1 MKKALS
7 LVLALSLLLALALP
21 AAAEEGAE
29 ARLSAVTLAVK
40 ETLDL
45 DTDAYSDF
53 SGYPGRMRWPRSG
66 TLTGTAM
73 GAASASPRGRT
84 AASSATS
91 DMTPPSIGTGA
102 SRIHP
107 SQRAGGTGPKR
118 PLRPSWTRSWPP
130 MRPWCSGRTRGN
142 P

>member
-53 SGYPGRMRWPRSG
+53 SG
-66 TLTGTAM
+66 
-73 GAASASPRGRT
+73 
-84 AASSATS
+84 
-91 DMTPPSIGTGA
+91 
-102 SRIHP
+102 
-107 SQRAGGTGPKR
+107 
-118 PLRPSWTRSWPP
+118 
-130 MRPWCSGRTRGN
+130 
-142 P
+142 

>member
-7 LVLALSLLLALALP
+7 LVLALSLLLALSLP

-45 DTDAYSDF
+45 DTEAYSDF
-53 SGYPGRMRWPRSG
+53 SGYPEENALSPHWYLEWYGDGGSLSVTAGEDGRILSYFRHDDTEYWD
-66 TLTGTAM
+66 
-73 GAASASPRGRT
+73 RGFRN
-84 AASSATS
+84 
-91 DMTPPSIGTGA
+91 PSF
-102 SRIHP
+102 P
-107 SQRAGGTGPKR
+107 EGGTGPKR
-118 PLRPSWTRSWPP
+118 PLRPSWTSFWPP
-130 MRPWCSGRTRGN
+130 MRPWCSRRTAGN

>member
-7 LVLALSLLLALALP
+7 LVLALSLLLALSLP

-53 SGYPGRMRWPRSG
+53 SGYPEELS
-66 TLTGTAM
+66 L
-73 GAASASPRGRT
+73 
-84 AASSATS
+84 
-91 DMTPPSIGTGA
+91 
-102 SRIHP
+102 IHI
-107 SQRAGGTGPKR
+107 
-118 PLRPSWTRSWPP
+118 
-130 MRPWCSGRTRGN
+130 
-142 P
+142 